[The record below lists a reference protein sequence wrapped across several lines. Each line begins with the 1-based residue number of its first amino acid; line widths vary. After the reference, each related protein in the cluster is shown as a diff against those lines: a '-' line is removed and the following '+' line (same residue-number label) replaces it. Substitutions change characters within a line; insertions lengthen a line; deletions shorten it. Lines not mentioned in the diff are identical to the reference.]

1 MPVSITF
8 VRGKKGPGDRL
19 PLVTAYGEPLPFDC
33 ILEILDST
41 FKAENSYY
49 PISSGN
55 LGAAM
60 LMEAILEVYS
70 GIPLDRVLAKFK
82 LVRKTVV
89 FDRTVS
95 TKKPQS
101 FEGSQ
106 NLKVADFI

>member
-1 MPVSITF
+1 MVVSITF
-8 VRGKKGPGDRL
+8 VKGKKGPGDRL

-33 ILEILDST
+33 LLQILDST

-49 PISSGN
+49 PISEGN

-70 GIPLDRVLAKFK
+70 GIPLERVLKK
-82 LVRKTVV
+82 YRLERKTMI

-95 TKKPQS
+95 KK
-101 FEGSQ
+101 
-106 NLKVADFI
+106 NLAEVLT

>member
-1 MPVSITF
+1 MTVTITF
-8 VRGKKGPGDRL
+8 VKGKKGPEDRL
-19 PLVTAYGEPLPFDC
+19 PLVSAYNEPLPFDC

-70 GIPLDRVLAKFK
+70 GIPLDRVLKK
-82 LVRKTVV
+82 YRLERKTVI
-89 FDRTVS
+89 FDKTII
-95 TKKPQS
+95 TK
-101 FEGSQ
+101 
-106 NLKVADFI
+106 NLAGF

>member
-1 MPVSITF
+1 MPVSIEF

-70 GIPLDRVLAKFK
+70 GIPLERVLKK
-82 LVRKTVV
+82 YRLERKTVI
-89 FDRTVS
+89 FDKTII
-95 TKKPQS
+95 TK
-101 FEGSQ
+101 
-106 NLKVADFI
+106 NLAGF